1 MGRTIG
7 APRGGRKGLR
17 QGVAHSMLAAGRWRM
32 DNGSDGGLKGALG
45 LTGPEACLAH
55 YRDWAASYDQGFARE
70 MQYLLPAH
78 VAAAFIGARGQG
90 PVLDVGAGTGLLT
103 EALRQMGFDS
113 PVDAVDFSVEMLER
127 GAEKRIYAGLFQA
140 DITKTLTL
148 PRRYGGIVSSGT
160 FTAGHV
166 GPGALPNLLAVAAP
180 GAQFALSI
188 NRRVWTSAGFDRA
201 LDGLAG
207 ENRITGLQLI
217 EVEVYGQAALR
228 IDSEHAADRAMI
240 ALFRA
245 V

>member
-1 MGRTIG
+1 
-7 APRGGRKGLR
+7 
-17 QGVAHSMLAAGRWRM
+17 M
-32 DNGSDGGLKGALG
+32 DQGLKGALE
-45 LTGPEACLAH
+45 LTGPEACLAY
-55 YRDWAASYDQGFARE
+55 YRDWAASYDQGFAAE
-70 MQYLLPAH
+70 MQYNLPAH
-78 VAAAFIGARGQG
+78 VAAAFLGSRGQG
-90 PVLDVGAGTGLLT
+90 PVLDVGAGTGLLA
-103 EALRQMGFDS
+103 EALRQMGFED
-113 PVDAVDFSVEMLER
+113 PIDAVDFSVEMLER
-127 GAEKRIYAGLFQA
+127 AAEKRVYAGLHQA
-140 DITKTLTL
+140 DITKPLTL

-166 GPGALPNLLAVAAP
+166 GPEALPHLLAVARP
-180 GAQFALSI
+180 QAQFALSI

-207 ENRITGLQLI
+207 ENRISGLQLI